1 MTGTAALGRTAFQ
14 SGVMTM
20 SLSQSTK
27 FAYSWSED
35 GTDITI
41 TIPLD
46 SKELPSKGSIDVEIT
61 ATAIRA
67 GIKGATPLLQGAL
80 YATVGLEGA
89 VWQLERAAKTITIH
103 LEKDSPE
110 PWPLLV
116 VDTGDGKIDA
126 QSLFFYAFVMDM
138 GSGVPAVP
146 SDPVKAL
153 AGLRL
158 AAEQGNVHAMLRL
171 GELHTPD
178 EGSFAGGSIAASS
191 SPSTGVQEDAMM
203 ALDLYLRAATLGDS
217 WGATKLGM
225 ALGDPATLGGRDR
238 WGQDMVQAKVWL
250 TQGASAGVPLACYLL
265 GLLEENL
272 SASGG
277 EGSIAAAADWY
288 RKAGDLPVAMHKIAW
303 LTAQGVGGVQ
313 RDTSK
318 AKQLFTKA
326 CSLDPSMYMPTDDEL
341 KSAGTKR
348 VVAGKTKWA
357 PPFGTTVAV
366 VAVAA
371 ICWFAYTKSKR

>member
-46 SKELPSKGSIDVEIT
+46 SKEEPSMELPSKESIDVEITATELPSKGSIDVEIT

-191 SPSTGVQEDAMM
+191 SPSTGVQEDAMED
-203 ALDLYLRAATLGDS
+203 A
-217 WGATKLGM
+217 
-225 ALGDPATLGGRDR
+225 
-238 WGQDMVQAKVWL
+238 MV
-250 TQGASAGVPLACYLL
+250 
-265 GLLEENL
+265 
-272 SASGG
+272 
-277 EGSIAAAADWY
+277 
-288 RKAGDLPVAMHKIAW
+288 
-303 LTAQGVGGVQ
+303 
-313 RDTSK
+313 
-318 AKQLFTKA
+318 
-326 CSLDPSMYMPTDDEL
+326 
-341 KSAGTKR
+341 
-348 VVAGKTKWA
+348 
-357 PPFGTTVAV
+357 
-366 VAVAA
+366 
-371 ICWFAYTKSKR
+371 